1 MCFCLTTCVCVCV
14 SFSLSLSRSLT
25 RSLARSRSS
34 IYLYLLSLSLV
45 SLSLISPLSLSFP
58 SQALVDST
66 QEKLVLWETK
76 LVDLSNQR
84 DKSKEKMLTEKLKR
98 EELAGL
104 KKVAEGTFNSEE
116 TAYKQTVSPY
126 QREIY
131 VITMIK
137 MKIVEHCDRLAKGEA
152 SIFGQ

>member
-1 MCFCLTTCVCVCV
+1 
-14 SFSLSLSRSLT
+14 
-25 RSLARSRSS
+25 
-34 IYLYLLSLSLV
+34 
-45 SLSLISPLSLSFP
+45 
-58 SQALVDST
+58 VDST

-98 EELAGL
+98 EELAGV